1 MGNNRPGPASGMN
14 TKVEQPQS
22 SANAADIA
30 KYALAILV
38 AAGGIVAF
46 YWFSQWPGPVRGLV
60 AALAIAAGFVI
71 AAFTAKGRQAR
82 EFFNESLFELRKVVW
97 PTKQETF
104 RLTWVILLVVVI
116 VSLILSL
123 FDWLISLLIQQFLNS
138 SSWFN
143 SLFG

>member
-1 MGNNRPGPASGMN
+1 MN
-14 TKVEQPQS
+14 TKVEQSQN

-38 AAGGIVAF
+38 AAAGIVAF
-46 YWFSQWPGPVRGLV
+46 YWFAQWPGPVRGLV
-60 AALAIAAGFVI
+60 AAAAIAAGFGI

-116 VSLILSL
+116 VSLILSA
-123 FDWLISLLIQQFLNS
+123 FDYVISWLIRLLLGS
-138 SSWFN
+138 
-143 SLFG
+143 